1 MLKKLFF
8 ASALMISAAFAFVAC
23 SSDDDNNDNKS
34 SLAKTSWTLEVDNPE
49 NPMVISIVSD
59 SEGYF
64 TSSYVIED
72 EDGKVYKD
80 ETRTKF
86 TYQKEGE
93 KYKMF
98 IKSVASKDGDT
109 WNIVDYDDVDYT
121 LCFTVNEQAK
131 TMTLTFVNDKIVT
144 VKQTDYTPISWPES
158 SGGGERVVPKT
169 NDDLLGKWRGEAPT
183 PFGFVEFCSFTFK
196 KEGDKYLVDG
206 HVEFVDMLFTRSPF
220 YELNFQNAPYTV
232 YNGLAVIENVADKT
246 NIVLLAINMDCFEA
260 SVVLEGKFLAG
271 IPLITKRMS
280 KRK

>member
-1 MLKKLFF
+1 MIKKLFF

-34 SLAKTSWTLEVDNPE
+34 SLAKTSWTLEVDNPD
-49 NPMVISIVSD
+49 NPMVISIVSN

-64 TSSYVIED
+64 TSSYEIED

-86 TYQKEGE
+86 TYQKDGD
-93 KYKMF
+93 KYKMI

-109 WNIVDYDDVDYT
+109 WNIVDYDGVDYT

-158 SGGGERVVPKT
+158 SGGGERVVPKS

-260 SVVLEGKFLAG
+260 SVVLEGKLLAG